1 MSFLNQKRFYKHL
14 IFNQMKKFE
23 TSELE
28 IIQDALN
35 ELSITCERNAR
46 VLTGE
51 SKEELHNYMV
61 KVHAL
66 QQKIK
71 DE

>member
-1 MSFLNQKRFYKHL
+1 
-14 IFNQMKKFE
+14 MKKFE
-23 TSELE
+23 TSELA

-35 ELSITCERNAR
+35 NLVNTCEKNSR

-51 SKEELHNYMV
+51 SKEELYHYMV